1 MKRRP
6 KKLSHDQI
14 IDLIRTVLAVSLH
27 PRAKRVGVMWIVWL
41 GMRPYSSNIPVNPL
55 TAFRRW
61 QAWIPR
67 ATAREVVARVEW
79 TLDKLPAWYVMTIE
93 RKAQHE

>member
-14 IDLIRTVLAVSLH
+14 IDLIRTVLAYSQH
-27 PRAKRVGVMWIVWL
+27 PRAKLVGVMWVLWL
-41 GMRPYSSNIPVNPL
+41 GMRPYPNDIPVNPL

-67 ATAREVVARVEW
+67 ATARDIVARVEW
-79 TLDKLPAWYVMTIE
+79 TLDKLPAWYVTMME
-93 RKAQHE
+93 RKEE

>member
-14 IDLIRTVLAVSLH
+14 IDLIRTVLAYSQH
-27 PRAKRVGVMWIVWL
+27 PRAKLVGVMWVLWL
-41 GMRPYSSNIPVNPL
+41 GMQPYPNDIPVNPL

-61 QAWIPR
+61 QQWLRRPGVGPR
-67 ATAREVVARVEW
+67 DVIARVEW
-79 TLDKLPAWYVMTIE
+79 TLDRLPGWYVKMIE
-93 RKAQHE
+93 E